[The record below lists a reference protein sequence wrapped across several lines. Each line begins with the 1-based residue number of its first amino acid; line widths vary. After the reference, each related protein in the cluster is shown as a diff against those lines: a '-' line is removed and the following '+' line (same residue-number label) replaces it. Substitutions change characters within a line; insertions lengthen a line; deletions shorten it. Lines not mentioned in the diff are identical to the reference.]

1 MAIATNQQITNYYDS
16 YSDKEVIFSRE
27 ILHTLRV
34 APREIYIKCGG
45 NQWPCIINSTSLLAA
60 KIILDKT
67 GGAFTAITQ
76 KNAPPVSLRFCF
88 FIDKGSE
95 TMSFF
100 ITGKVTN
107 TAQYADSKDLAVVTL
122 TYTQRPPD
130 DFIVKI
136 GALIEANINFIK
148 RREERIVMT
157 SEARYR
163 LGIEKEDTIIYVQ
176 NVPRKCILRD
186 LSFSG
191 AKVVLLGVP
200 KFVSGKE
207 TVLRIIFDDPPE
219 TLDIRGSIIHA
230 DFAEGRQDIVTAS
243 IKFDEEA
250 VPAAY
255 KLHINDYL
263 TMTKKNL
270 LDTSPKTQS
279 AATQTLEQA
288 AAAMKARLAAAA
300 RSGTSVQN
308 ISNAISGK

>member
-1 MAIATNQQITNYYDS
+1 
-16 YSDKEVIFSRE
+16 
-27 ILHTLRV
+27 
-34 APREIYIKCGG
+34 
-45 NQWPCIINSTSLLAA
+45 
-60 KIILDKT
+60 
-67 GGAFTAITQ
+67 
-76 KNAPPVSLRFCF
+76 
-88 FIDKGSE
+88 
-95 TMSFF
+95 
-100 ITGKVTN
+100 
-107 TAQYADSKDLAVVTL
+107 
-122 TYTQRPPD
+122 
-130 DFIVKI
+130 
-136 GALIEANINFIK
+136 
-148 RREERIVMT
+148 MT

-207 TVLRIIFDDPPE
+207 TVLRIVFDDPAE
-219 TLDIRGSIIHA
+219 TLDIRGSIVGA

-243 IKFDEEA
+243 IKFDEKA
-250 VPAAY
+250 VPTAY

-270 LDTSPKTQS
+270 LDTSQKTQS
-279 AATQTLEQA
+279 TPAQTLEQA

-308 ISNAISGK
+308 ISNAMSGK

>member
-1 MAIATNQQITNYYDS
+1 MAIATNRQITNYYNS

-45 NQWPCIINSTSLLAA
+45 GQWPCIINSTSFLAA
-60 KIILDKT
+60 KIILGRA
-67 GGAFTAITQ
+67 GGAFMTITQ
-76 KNAPPVSLRFCF
+76 KDAPPVNLRFCF
-88 FIDKGSE
+88 FIDKGTE

-100 ITGKVTN
+100 ITGRVTEV
-107 TAQYADSKDLAVVTL
+107 AQYMDSKELVVVTL

-136 GALIEANINFIK
+136 GTLIEANVNFIK
-148 RREERIVMT
+148 RKEERIIMT
-157 SEARYR
+157 SEARHR
-163 LGIEKEDTIIYVQ
+163 LGIEKENTLIYVQ

-200 KFVSGKE
+200 KFLNGKE
-207 TVLRIIFDDPPE
+207 TVLRIAFDDPAE
-219 TLDIRGSIIHA
+219 TLDIRGTIVGA
-230 DFAEGRQDIVTAS
+230 AFAEGRQDIVSAS
-243 IKFDEEA
+243 IKFDEKS

-255 KLHINDYL
+255 KLHINDYIM
-263 TMTKKNL
+263 MTKKNL
-270 LDTSPKTQS
+270 LDASAKMQSTQS
-279 AATQTLEQA
+279 QTVEQA
-288 AAAMKARLAAAA
+288 AAAMKARLNAAA

-308 ISNAISGK
+308 ISNAISGT

>member
-1 MAIATNQQITNYYDS
+1 MAVHYQFDVAFSGKDNSRKDGRRVHGYHAKKRSAASTIA
-16 YSDKEVIFSRE
+16 
-27 ILHTLRV
+27 
-34 APREIYIKCGG
+34 
-45 NQWPCIINSTSLLAA
+45 
-60 KIILDKT
+60 
-67 GGAFTAITQ
+67 
-76 KNAPPVSLRFCF
+76 NAPPVSLRFCF
-88 FIDKGSE
+88 FIDKGTE
-95 TMSFF
+95 TMSFY
-100 ITGKVTN
+100 IAGKVTN

-136 GALIEANINFIK
+136 GALIEANINFTK
-148 RREERIVMT
+148 RGKERIVIT
-157 SEARYR
+157 NETRHR
-163 LGIEKEDTIIYVQ
+163 LGIEKEDTIVYVQ

-191 AKVVLLGVP
+191 AKVVLFGVP
-200 KFVSGKE
+200 KFVSGKKA
-207 TVLRIIFDDPPE
+207 VLRIVFDDPAE
-219 TLDIRGSIIHA
+219 TLDIRGSIANA

>member
-16 YSDKEVIFSRE
+16 YCDKEVIFSRE

-107 TAQYADSKDLAVVTL
+107 TAQYTDSKDLAVVTL

-136 GALIEANINFIK
+136 GTLIEANINFIK

-207 TVLRIIFDDPPE
+207 TVLRIVFDDPAE
-219 TLDIRGSIIHA
+219 TLDIRGSIVGA

>member
-34 APREIYIKCGG
+34 APRQIYIKCGG

-67 GGAFTAITQ
+67 GSAFTAITQ
-76 KNAPPVSLRFCF
+76 KNTPPVSLRFCF

-136 GALIEANINFIK
+136 GALIEADINFIQRK
-148 RREERIVMT
+148 EERIVMT

-243 IKFDEEA
+243 IKFDESA
-250 VPAAY
+250 VPSAY
-255 KLHINDYL
+255 KLHINDYF

-270 LDTSPKTQS
+270 LDASSQMQS
-279 AATQTLEQA
+279 APAQTVEQTA
-288 AAAMKARLAAAA
+288 AVMKARLNAAAS
-300 RSGTSVQN
+300 RGTSIQN
-308 ISNAISGK
+308 IPHTMTGT

>member
-1 MAIATNQQITNYYDS
+1 MAIATNQQIAHYYDS
-16 YSDKEVIFSRE
+16 YSDKEVIFTRE
-27 ILHTLRV
+27 ILHTLRI

-45 NQWPCIINSTSLLAA
+45 NQWPCIINSTSFKSA
-60 KIILDKT
+60 KIILGRA
-67 GGAFTAITQ
+67 GGAFALITQ
-76 KNAPPVSLRFCF
+76 KNAPPINLRFCF
-88 FIDKGSE
+88 FIDKGTE

-100 ITGKVTN
+100 IAGKVTDV
-107 TAQYADSKDLAVVTL
+107 AQYADSKDLAVVTL

-136 GALIEANINFIK
+136 GALIEADINFIQRK
-148 RREERIVMT
+148 EERIVMT
-157 SEARYR
+157 GEARYR
-163 LGIEKEDTIIYVQ
+163 LGIEKEDTIVYVQ

-191 AKVVLLGVP
+191 AKILLLGLP
-200 KFVSGKE
+200 KFVSGKKA
-207 TVLRIIFDDPPE
+207 VLRIVFNDPAE
-219 TLDIRGSIIHA
+219 TVDIRGSIVSA

-243 IKFDEEA
+243 IKFDEKA
-250 VPAAY
+250 VPAVY

-279 AATQTLEQA
+279 AATQTVEQA
-288 AAAMKARLAAAA
+288 AAALKARLNAAA

-308 ISNAISGK
+308 ISNAMSGK